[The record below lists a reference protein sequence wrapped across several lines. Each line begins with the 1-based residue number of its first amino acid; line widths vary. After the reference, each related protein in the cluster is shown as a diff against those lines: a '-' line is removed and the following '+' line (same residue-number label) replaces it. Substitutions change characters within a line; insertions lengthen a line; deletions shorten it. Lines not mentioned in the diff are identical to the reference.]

1 MRVDS
6 KEPSINDVSTSRD
19 PNVAFVLGGGEVK
32 KLPKLCGRGRHLL
45 WIGPKENLGFCAESE
60 PGVDWDAC
68 AGDNGDGT
76 LNLSRCKES
85 GNYTDTCYDSVWDAT
100 R

>member
-1 MRVDS
+1 MYL
-6 KEPSINDVSTSRD
+6 T
-19 PNVAFVLGGGEVK
+19 
-32 KLPKLCGRGRHLL
+32 
-45 WIGPKENLGFCAESE
+45 KENLGFCAESE

-68 AGDNGDGT
+68 VGDNGDGT
-76 LNLSRCKES
+76 LDLSRCKES

>member
-1 MRVDS
+1 MFG
-6 KEPSINDVSTSRD
+6 T
-19 PNVAFVLGGGEVK
+19 
-32 KLPKLCGRGRHLL
+32 
-45 WIGPKENLGFCAESE
+45 KENLGFCAESE

-68 AGDNGDGT
+68 VGDNGDGT
-76 LNLSRCKES
+76 LDLSPCKES

>member
-1 MRVDS
+1 MRDWSSVAGRGRLLLS
-6 KEPSINDVSTSRD
+6 GSVSHASLKTAVYYWR
-19 PNVAFVLGGGEVK
+19 GGG
-32 KLPKLCGRGRHLL
+32 KLCGRHL
-45 WIGPKENLGFCAESE
+45 WNGPKENLGFCAESE

-76 LNLSRCKES
+76 LDLSRCTES
-85 GNYTDTCYDSVWDAT
+85 GNYTGTCFDSVWDAT